1 MRAREL
7 MSTPVVTV
15 RPEASLKE
23 LAELMVAHGISGVP
37 VVDRERTL
45 LGVVSESDV
54 MQKIE
59 RADAEAIETGLP
71 RLLTVLAKALD
82 GLPKVTARSVADLM
96 TKRVVSA
103 GPDAT
108 VQELVHL
115 MITYNVNRIPIVKT
129 GRVVGIVTR
138 ADILRTLVRPDAA
151 IAADSP
157 GGSHTSCG
165 STRTPSRSPAAAAHH
180 DDRRDRGHARRC
192 PTGAAVGRED
202 GGRRRRGRPGS
213 PVRDRRAP
221 DPGPYRKPALSGGFP
236 APRNRFRARPSIR
249 RPPDAGASLRW

>member
-37 VVDRERTL
+37 VVDRERAL

-59 RADAEAIETGLP
+59 GAGAEVTQTGLP

-82 GLPKVTARSVADLM
+82 GSPKVTATSVADLM

-103 GPDAT
+103 RPDAT
-108 VQELVHL
+108 V
-115 MITYNVNRIPIVKT
+115 PK
-129 GRVVGIVTR
+129 
-138 ADILRTLVRPDAA
+138 A
-151 IAADSP
+151 
-157 GGSHTSCG
+157 TS
-165 STRTPSRSPAAAAHH
+165 S
-180 DDRRDRGHARRC
+180 
-192 PTGAAVGRED
+192 
-202 GGRRRRGRPGS
+202 
-213 PVRDRRAP
+213 
-221 DPGPYRKPALSGGFP
+221 
-236 APRNRFRARPSIR
+236 
-249 RPPDAGASLRW
+249 